1 MIITYNNKDENYINL
16 LEYLKNKGI
25 NYLKRSRD
33 DVIALIIISEIS
45 EQTYKKIYNNYNPDN
60 ILEEDKAHKFLD
72 ETRSIKIDGKKSF
85 NKSSFEIIAGPCSVE
100 NKSQMEEIGNALK
113 EQNVKYIRGGA
124 YKPRT
129 SPYQFQGLQ
138 EKGLQLLKNEAQ
150 KHNFNIVTEVMDV
163 ESIPL
168 VADYTDILQ
177 IGSRNMYN
185 YSLLKAV
192 GKTNKPVLLKR
203 GMSATYEE
211 FIMAAEYIYM
221 QGNKNIIL
229 CERGIRTFEDK
240 TRFTLDLMAIPILK
254 KLSDYPVIVDP
265 SHGTGRWDL
274 IEPAAE
280 AAFMLG
286 AQGIM
291 VEIHP
296 EPHLAFSDGYQSLNL
311 YNFKRLVKKIN
322 NKKMDSGNLR

>member
-16 LEYLKNKGI
+16 LDYLKNEGI
-25 NYLKRSRD
+25 NYLKRTRD
-33 DVIALIIISEIS
+33 DVIALIIISEIG
-45 EQTYKKIYNNYNPDN
+45 EQTYKKINNTYKPDN
-60 ILEEDKAHKFLD
+60 ILKEDKAHKFLD
-72 ETRSIKIDGKKSF
+72 QTRYIELNGKKAF
-85 NKSSFEIIAGPCSVE
+85 KQNSFEIIAGPCSVE
-100 NKSQMEEIGNALK
+100 NKSQMTEIGQALK

-129 SPYQFQGLQ
+129 SPYQFQGLK
-138 EKGLQLLKNEAQ
+138 EKGLQLLKEEAQ
-150 KHNFNIVTEVMDV
+150 KHNFKIVTEVMDV

-168 VADYTDILQ
+168 VGDYTDILQ

-311 YNFKRLVKKIN
+311 YNFKKLVEKIN
-322 NKKMDSGNLR
+322 KTSKKSGT

>member
-1 MIITYNNKDENYINL
+1 MILTYNNKDENYINL
-16 LEYLKNKGI
+16 LDYLKNEGI
-25 NYLKRSRD
+25 NYLKRTRK

-45 EQTYKKIYNNYNPDN
+45 EQTYQKVKKTYKPDN
-60 ILEEDKAHKFLD
+60 ILKEDKAHKFLD
-72 ETRSIKIDGKKSF
+72 QTRYIEVNGKKAF
-85 NKSSFEIIAGPCSVE
+85 QQNSFEIIAGPCSVE
-100 NKSQMEEIGNALK
+100 NKSQMAEIGNALK
-113 EQNVKYIRGGA
+113 EKNVNYIRGGA

-129 SPYQFQGLQ
+129 SPYQFQGLK
-138 EKGLQLLKNEAQ
+138 ERGLQLLKNEAQ
-150 KHNFNIVTEVMDV
+150 KHNLNIITEVMDV

-168 VADYTDILQ
+168 VGDYTDILQ

-254 KLSDYPVIVDP
+254 KLSDYPIIVDP

-274 IEPAAE
+274 IEPAV
-280 AAFMLG
+280 AAASVLG

-311 YNFKRLVKKIN
+311 YNFKKLVEKIN
-322 NKKMDSGNLR
+322 KKKMNSGNLK